1 MQDVG
6 HNMLYLQVGQQL
18 PPTNLS
24 SWTSDLSPTN
34 DKDAELSQNFPFSID
49 LKQHI
54 AKLLKLRTKAKKP
67 DIKFPRY
74 TQVNGLK
81 AQSGTKLCSN

>member
-54 AKLLKLRTKAKKP
+54 AKL
-67 DIKFPRY
+67 
-74 TQVNGLK
+74 TQVKNERKEARHKIPTLYPSK
-81 AQSGTKLCSN
+81 RSKGTVWH